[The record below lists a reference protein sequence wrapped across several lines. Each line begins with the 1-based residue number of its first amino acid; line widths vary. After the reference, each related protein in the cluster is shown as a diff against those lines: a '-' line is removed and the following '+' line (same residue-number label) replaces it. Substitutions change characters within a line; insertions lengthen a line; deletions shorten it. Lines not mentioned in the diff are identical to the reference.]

1 VTTASAVQFSS
12 PDINASASFAS
23 QTSYS
28 SSPRPASVPAPVAA
42 PVAQPAPVNRLPPAA
57 PFVAAPV
64 MAAPVING
72 PTGYSAQPI
81 PAVRSPPATS
91 SDPRVKDSIEIC
103 QFAISALKVTFCIL
117 VPLRNFSYG
126 IHLFSIMKLH

>member
-1 VTTASAVQFSS
+1 MTTASTVQFSA
-12 PDINASASFAS
+12 PDVNAGASFAS
-23 QTSYS
+23 QATYS
-28 SSPRPASVPAPVAA
+28 SSPRPTFVAPPVAA

-57 PFVAAPV
+57 PIVAAPV

-91 SDPRVKDSIEIC
+91 TDPRVKDSIEIC
-103 QFAISALKVTFCIL
+103 QFAISALKVIFSEIL
-117 VPLRNFSYG
+117 S
-126 IHLFSIMKLH
+126 LFPFF